1 MAIKKEITNG
11 TFLMTHAIKGFRR
24 PLWPDKYSR
33 FYRRPDDD
41 DERYKDT
48 TVLSLVLGNRR
59 NRTRGA
65 IVSREVALMLKPLGI
80 KLIPTKNYGEIYEM
94 GFFTLSEI
102 NVTKSVDNSSGNRV
116 ELVRIGPEDYKSFRE
131 GDYFIAVG
139 TAVVSRNFSNSEDVV
154 FPEIPDFVRLHMDI
168 TRNLKVKHLLD
179 KSNLHLL

>member
-24 PLWPDKYSR
+24 SLWPDRHSR
-33 FYRRPDDD
+33 FYRKPDDD
-41 DERYKDT
+41 DERYKET

-65 IVSREVALMLKPLGI
+65 IVSKEVALMLKPLGI
-80 KLIPTKNYGEIYEM
+80 KLIPTKNYGQIYEL

-102 NVTKSVDNSSGNRV
+102 NVTNSTEFNSGNRV
-116 ELVRIGPEDYKSFRE
+116 EIVRIGPEDHRTFRE

-139 TAVVSRNFSNSEDVV
+139 TKVVPRYFSHSEDVV
-154 FPEIPDFVRLHMDI
+154 FPEIPDFVRLNMDI

>member
-1 MAIKKEITNG
+1 MAIKKEIING

-24 PLWPDKYSR
+24 PLWPDRYSR
-33 FYRRPDDD
+33 FYRKPDDN
-41 DERYKDT
+41 DERYEQT
-48 TVLSLVLGNRR
+48 TLLSLVLVNRR

-65 IVSREVALMLKPLGI
+65 IVSKEVALMLKPLGI
-80 KLIPTKNYGEIYEM
+80 KLVPTKNYGKIYEL

-102 NVTKSVDNSSGNRV
+102 NVTKSAEVNSDNRI
-116 ELVRIGPEDYKSFRE
+116 EIVRIGPEDYKSFRE
-131 GDYFIAVG
+131 GEYFIAVG
-139 TAVVSRNFSNSEDVV
+139 TKMVPRNFSHSEDVV